1 MLYLFKSKILL
12 TKKVILL
19 ILDGWGISSNK
30 NESAIANAKTPFID
44 KLLVNYSNAEL
55 ITNGIHVGLP
65 DNQMGNSEVGH
76 LNISAGRIVYQ
87 DLLKINN
94 SIFNKSFRK
103 NKLIFNTI
111 DYSKKKNKSI
121 HLMGLLS
128 DGGVHSHISHL
139 EELLL
144 IFSENSCKKV
154 YLHLFT
160 DGRDVDPRSGIKYLK
175 KIESFLKK
183 TTGKIVSIIG
193 RYYSMDRDLNFDR
206 TKKAYELIV
215 NGVGEKTN
223 DFKKEIELSYD
234 KNITDEFLEPL
245 SLGEKSYLI
254 KKGDVVISFNF
265 RSDRMRQLTRML
277 SQKNFSYDGSK
288 PINLH
293 YLTMTNYD
301 NTLKGV
307 TVLFEKENL
316 INTLGEMIS
325 KNDSKQL
332 RVAETEKYPHVT
344 YFFNGGREN
353 PFKNE
358 KRILCQSHAVAT
370 YDLKPEMSALEIKD
384 AVINSILKNEFDFI
398 CVNFANPDMVGH
410 TGDFNAAIKACETVD
425 HCTDKI
431 VSEGMKKE
439 YSIVIIADHGNCEK
453 MKNLDDTPNTA
464 HTTNPVPIILVE
476 KEKRKIVS
484 GILANVAPTILEIMG
499 IEKPNEMD
507 QKSLLSN

>member
-1 MLYLFKSKILL
+1 MLA
-12 TKKVILL
+12 KKVILL
-19 ILDGWGISSNK
+19 ILDGWGISSNQ
-30 NESAIANAKTPFID
+30 NESAIANAKTPLID
-44 KLLVNYSNAEL
+44 KLLDNYSNAEL
-55 ITNGIHVGLP
+55 ITCGNHVGLP
-65 DNQMGNSEVGH
+65 ENQMGNSEVGH

-94 SIFNKSFRK
+94 SISDKSFRK
-103 NKLIFNTI
+103 NKLIVNAI
-111 DYSKKKNKSI
+111 DYAKKKNKSI

-139 EELLL
+139 KELIL
-144 IFSENSCKKV
+144 IFSENSCENV

-175 KIESFLKK
+175 KLEVFLKRA
-183 TTGKIVSIIG
+183 TGKIVSIIG

-215 NGVGEKTN
+215 NGVGKKTN
-223 DFKKEIELSYD
+223 DFKKEIELSYN
-234 KNITDEFLEPL
+234 KNLTDEFLEPL
-245 SLGEKSYLI
+245 SIGKKSYLI
-254 KKGDVVISFNF
+254 QEGDVVVSFNF

-277 SQKNFSYDGSK
+277 SQKDFSFDGSK
-288 PINLH
+288 PIDLY

-301 NTLKGV
+301 DTFKGV
-307 TVLFEKENL
+307 KILFKKENL
-316 INTLGEMIS
+316 INTLGEVIS
-325 KNDSKQL
+325 KNGCKQI

-358 KRILCQSHAVAT
+358 KRILCQSPQVAT
-370 YDLKPEMSALEIKD
+370 YDLKPEMSAIEVRD
-384 AVINSILKNEFDFI
+384 AVVSSILKNEFDFI
-398 CVNFANPDMVGH
+398 CVNFANPDMVVH

-425 HCTDKI
+425 HCTYKI
-431 VSEGMKKE
+431 ISEGMKKK

-453 MKNLDDTPNTA
+453 MKNSDGTPNTA

-476 KEKRKIVS
+476 KEKRKIIS
-484 GILANVAPTILEIMG
+484 GILANVAPTVLEIMG
-499 IEKPNEMD
+499 IEIPNEMD
-507 QKSLLSN
+507 QKSLLSD

>member
-1 MLYLFKSKILL
+1 MFKSKILL
-12 TKKVILL
+12 AKKVILL
-19 ILDGWGISSNK
+19 ILDGWGISSDQ

-44 KLLVNYSNAEL
+44 KLIDNYSNAEL
-55 ITNGIHVGLP
+55 ITNGNHVGLP
-65 DNQMGNSEVGH
+65 GTQMGNSEVGH

-94 SIFNKSFRK
+94 SISDKSFRK
-103 NKLIFNTI
+103 NKLIVNAI
-111 DYSKKKNKSI
+111 DYAKKKNKSI

-175 KIESFLKK
+175 KLEGLLKR

-215 NGVGEKTN
+215 NGVGKKTN
-223 DFKKEIELSYD
+223 DFKKEIELSYN

-245 SLGEKSYLI
+245 SIGEKSCLI
-254 KKGDVVISFNF
+254 KEGDVVVSFNF

-277 SQKNFSYDGSK
+277 SQKDFSFDGSK
-288 PINLH
+288 PIDLY

-301 NTLKGV
+301 ETLKGV
-307 TVLFEKENL
+307 IILFEKENL
-316 INTLGEMIS
+316 INTLGEVIS
-325 KNDSKQL
+325 KNGYKQI

-344 YFFNGGREN
+344 YFFNGG
-353 PFKNE
+353 NE
-358 KRILCQSHAVAT
+358 TVNKGETRIMIPSPKVST
-370 YDLKPEMSALEIKD
+370 YDLKPEMSAEK
-384 AVINSILKNEFDFI
+384 VKNELTNAIQKKIYDLI
-398 CVNFANPDMVGH
+398 IINFANPDMVGH
-410 TGDFNAAIKACETVD
+410 TGDLKAAIKAVETVD
-425 HCTDKI
+425 YAVGKIKNALDKTNG
-431 VSEGMKKE
+431 VMLLT
-439 YSIVIIADHGNCEK
+439 ADHGNCEI
-453 MKNLDDTPNTA
+453 MKSLETKLP
-464 HTTNPVPIILVE
+464 HTSHTCNKVPLILICNNIHF
-476 KEKRKIVS
+476 KLKS
-484 GILANVAPTILEIMG
+484 GKLADIAPTILDIMSIPAPKTMNG
-499 IEKPNEMD
+499 S
-507 QKSLLSN
+507 SLLLK

>member
-1 MLYLFKSKILL
+1 MFKSKILL

-44 KLLVNYSNAEL
+44 NLLVNYSNAEL

-94 SIFNKSFRK
+94 SIYNKSFRK

-175 KIESFLKK
+175 KIESLLKK

-245 SLGEKSYLI
+245 SIGEKSCLI
-254 KKGDVVISFNF
+254 KEGDVVISFNF

-277 SQKNFSYDGSK
+277 SQKDFSYNGSK
-288 PINLH
+288 PINLY

-307 TVLFEKENL
+307 KILFEKENL

-325 KNDSKQL
+325 KNGSNQL

-358 KRILCQSHAVAT
+358 KRILCKSPAVAT

>member
-1 MLYLFKSKILL
+1 
-12 TKKVILL
+12 
-19 ILDGWGISSNK
+19 
-30 NESAIANAKTPFID
+30 
-44 KLLVNYSNAEL
+44 
-55 ITNGIHVGLP
+55 
-65 DNQMGNSEVGH
+65 
-76 LNISAGRIVYQ
+76 
-87 DLLKINN
+87 
-94 SIFNKSFRK
+94 
-103 NKLIFNTI
+103 
-111 DYSKKKNKSI
+111 
-121 HLMGLLS
+121 MGLLS

-358 KRILCQSHAVAT
+358 KRILCKSPAVAT
-370 YDLKPEMSALEIKD
+370 YDLKPEMSAL
-384 AVINSILKNEFDFI
+384 
-398 CVNFANPDMVGH
+398 
-410 TGDFNAAIKACETVD
+410 
-425 HCTDKI
+425 
-431 VSEGMKKE
+431 
-439 YSIVIIADHGNCEK
+439 
-453 MKNLDDTPNTA
+453 
-464 HTTNPVPIILVE
+464 
-476 KEKRKIVS
+476 
-484 GILANVAPTILEIMG
+484 
-499 IEKPNEMD
+499 
-507 QKSLLSN
+507 

>member
-1 MLYLFKSKILL
+1 MLKSKILL

-19 ILDGWGISSNK
+19 ILDGWGISSDK

-94 SIFNKSFRK
+94 SIYNKSFRK

-160 DGRDVDPRSGIKYLK
+160 DGRDFDTRSGIKYLK
-175 KIESFLKK
+175 KIESLLKK

-254 KKGDVVISFNF
+254 KEGDVIISFNF

-358 KRILCQSHAVAT
+358 KRILCKSPAVAT

-453 MKNLDDTPNTA
+453 MKNSDDTPNTA

>member
-12 TKKVILL
+12 AKKVILL
-19 ILDGWGISSNK
+19 ILDGWGISSSQ

-44 KLLVNYSNAEL
+44 ELLDNYSNAEL
-55 ITNGIHVGLP
+55 ITNGNHVGLP
-65 DNQMGNSEVGH
+65 GTQMGNSEVGH

-94 SIFNKSFRK
+94 SISDKSFRK
-103 NKLIFNTI
+103 NKLIDNAI
-111 DYSKKKNKSI
+111 DYAKKKNKSI
-121 HLMGLLS
+121 HIIGLLS

-144 IFSENSCKKV
+144 IFSENSCEKV

-175 KIESFLKK
+175 KLERFLKRA
-183 TTGKIVSIIG
+183 TGKIVSIIG

-215 NGVGEKTN
+215 NGVGKKTN
-223 DFKKEIELSYD
+223 DFKKEIELSYN
-234 KNITDEFLEPL
+234 KNLTDEFLEPL
-245 SLGEKSYLI
+245 SIGEKRYLI
-254 KKGDVVISFNF
+254 QEGDVVVSFNF

-277 SQKNFSYDGSK
+277 SQKDFSFNGSK
-288 PINLH
+288 PIDLY

-301 NTLKGV
+301 DTLKGV
-307 TVLFEKENL
+307 IILFEKENL
-316 INTLGEMIS
+316 INTLGEVIS
-325 KNDSKQL
+325 NNGYKQI

-358 KRILCQSHAVAT
+358 KRILCQSPPVAT
-370 YDLKPEMSALEIKD
+370 YDLKPEMSAIEVRD
-384 AVINSILKNEFDFI
+384 AVVNSILKNEFDFI

-425 HCTDKI
+425 HCTYKI
-431 VSEGMKKE
+431 ISEGMKKE

-453 MKNLDDTPNTA
+453 MKNSDGTPNTA

-476 KEKRKIVS
+476 KEKRKIIS
-484 GILANVAPTILEIMG
+484 GILANVAPTVLEIMG